1 MNKIFLW
8 ILILFSVFLA
18 IALLYIGYLSLD
30 SSENEG
36 SWQARTVNQ
45 STVAEVLQETA
56 YVQEIPESG
65 IIQLYLGDLTYIVR
79 KGSVQPGT
87 ALNPDI
93 VIRLPES
100 YLEIMSA
107 SGPCAAFATARQ
119 RGELGIETE
128 ASASSLSWKYRNLL
142 KYRSCFGIE

>member
-8 ILILFSVFLA
+8 ALILFSVVLA

-30 SSENEG
+30 SSDG
-36 SWQARTVNQ
+36 GAWQARTVNQ

-79 KGSVQPGT
+79 KGSVQPGM

-107 SGPCAAFATARQ
+107 YGPCSAFATARQ
-119 RGELGIETE
+119 RGELGIETG

-142 KYRSCFGIE
+142 KYRACFGIE